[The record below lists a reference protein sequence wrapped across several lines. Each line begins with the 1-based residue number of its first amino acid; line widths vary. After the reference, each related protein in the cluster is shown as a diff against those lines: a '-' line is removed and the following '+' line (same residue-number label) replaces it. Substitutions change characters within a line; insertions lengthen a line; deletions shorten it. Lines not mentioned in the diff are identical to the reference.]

1 MSKTKLTKRLQFQR
15 NKKMK
20 TIILDRN
27 ITKKS
32 QKTSNVKSL
41 NNILAKKSAI
51 LNDILSRADLSTL
64 PKSTK

>member
-32 QKTSNVKSL
+32 QKTNSVKKL
-41 NNILAKKSAI
+41 DDILSKKSVI
-51 LNDILSRADLSTL
+51 LNEILSRADLTTL
-64 PKSTK
+64 HKSTK